1 MGFSGERDSKD
12 RMGKKLITAAEL
24 KKHATPEDLWLL
36 IDKKVYNVTKYQDE
50 HPGSDSILHDVA
62 GIDASQEFAD
72 VGHSA
77 DAITTRDGLI
87 EGDFDMDTIDELP
100 GGAAGGGGGGSSEG
114 GSGLMMAIPVLVL
127 IVVLAIVFK
136 VIPMGAQ

>member
-1 MGFSGERDSKD
+1 MGVTKKGHSKHGEAN
-12 RMGKKLITAAEL
+12 KLITAADL

-36 IDKKVYNVTKYQDE
+36 IDKKVYDVTKYQDE

-62 GIDASQEFAD
+62 GIDASQEFSD

-77 DAITTRDGLI
+77 DAITTRETLVV
-87 EGDFDMDTIDELP
+87 GDFAMDTIDELP
-100 GGAAGGGGGGSSEG
+100 GGASGGGGSSEG
-114 GSGLMMAIPVLVL
+114 GSGMMMAIPVLVL

-136 VIPMGAQ
+136 VI

>member
-1 MGFSGERDSKD
+1 MGATQKD

-36 IDKKVYNVTKYQDE
+36 IDKKVYDVTKYQDE

-77 DAITTRDGLI
+77 DAITTRNTLVV
-87 EGDFDMDTIDELP
+87 GDFDMETIDELP
-100 GGAAGGGGGGSSEG
+100 GGAGGSSEG
-114 GSGLMMAIPVLVL
+114 GSGMMMAIPVLVL
-127 IVVLAIVFK
+127 IVILAIVFK
-136 VIPMGAQ
+136 VIP

>member
-1 MGFSGERDSKD
+1 MGVTKKGHSKHGEAN
-12 RMGKKLITAAEL
+12 KLITAADL

-114 GSGLMMAIPVLVL
+114 GSGLMAIPVLVL
-127 IVVLAIVFK
+127 
-136 VIPMGAQ
+136 

>member
-1 MGFSGERDSKD
+1 MGELSVPSQ
-12 RMGKKLITAAEL
+12 MAPSAKLITAEEYA
-24 KKHATPEDLWLL
+24 KHSKPEDLWLL
-36 IDKKVYNVTKYQDE
+36 IDGKVYDVTKYQDE

-72 VGHSA
+72 VGHSS
-77 DAITTRDGLI
+77 DAITTRNGLI

-136 VIPMGAQ
+136 VIPMGAK